1 MEKFCNLKDLSPRAV
16 GGHDISKDIFIW
28 SFNLSEERG
37 YLKI

>member
-1 MEKFCNLKDLSPRAV
+1 MDKFCNLKDLSPRAV

-28 SFNLSEERG
+28 SFNLAELRG